1 MCSNMTQERVSPV
14 HGCSSLKKAIPVDQD
29 DKYKQKPKLILEPLQ
44 TLHHLPLLTFR
55 SSEKDHLSDDSVN
68 LKQKS
73 IFNEELLHN
82 LKQNAK
88 MAVKQ
93 KQAVENLVQVS
104 VDNANSVSD
113 SFRYQERFMKQAIT
127 GIF

>member
-1 MCSNMTQERVSPV
+1 MCSVMTQERISPA
-14 HGCSSLKKAIPVDQD
+14 HGCSSLKKTIPVDQD
-29 DKYKQKPKLILEPLQ
+29 DKYKQKPKLIFEPLQ
-44 TLHHLPLLTFR
+44 TLHHQPLLTFR
-55 SSEKDHLSDDSVN
+55 NSDKDRLSDDAVN
-68 LKQKS
+68 LRQKN

-88 MAVKQ
+88 MALKQ